1 MKIQFNSD
9 DNLPLNKKL
18 KLHNL
23 AIVDMSVFQEDI
35 KNCPQFF
42 FR

>member
-9 DNLPLNKKL
+9 DNPPLNKKI
-18 KLHNL
+18 KPHNL

-35 KNCPQFF
+35 KNCPQSF